1 MVFELGVFKGEEQRL
16 GSVIIILHL
25 TTFLNHG
32 FECQE
37 ASGLDSLA
45 RWSVAWGSVSSSCLR
60 ETIQSCVLIMFI
72 YNSND
77 VIFNTSRMIS
87 TAAIFSALTML
98 TTVILASD
106 LN

>member
-16 GSVIIILHL
+16 GSVIILHL

-32 FECQE
+32 FKCQD

-45 RWSVAWGSVSSSCLR
+45 RWSVAWGSGSSSCLR
-60 ETIQSCVLIMFI
+60 ETIQGCVLIMFI

-77 VIFNTSRMIS
+77 VIFNTSAMIS
-87 TAAIFSALTML
+87 TTAIL
-98 TTVILASD
+98 VP
-106 LN
+106 